1 MVLLSAA
8 AGPCFEEIQ
17 LGSEIPPLTITPTA
31 VHLFLFSAITWNAHR
46 IHYDVPYAASEGY
59 PGLVIHG
66 PFQGTLLARLIT
78 RWLGDAGVLRRLS
91 YSHRGI
97 ALLGDT
103 LTCRGKV
110 VKKYEEDVVPMIDL
124 TLTVETHKGE
134 ITTPGR
140 ATVAFRT

>member
-1 MVLLSAA
+1 MMPRSAA
-8 AGPCFEEIQ
+8 AVPRFEEIEP
-17 LGSEIPPLTITPTA
+17 GSEIPPLTITPTA

-46 IHYDVPYAASEGY
+46 IHYDAPYATSEGY

-78 RWLGDAGVLRRLS
+78 RWLGDAGVLRRLT

-110 VKKYEEDVVPMIDL
+110 AKKYEEDGVPMVDL
-124 TLTVETHKGE
+124 SLTVETQKGE
-134 ITTPGR
+134 TTTLGR
-140 ATVAFRT
+140 ATVAFL

>member
-1 MVLLSAA
+1 MTSRSSAT
-8 AGPCFEEIQ
+8 GPRFEE
-17 LGSEIPPLTITPTA
+17 LAPGNEIPPLTITPTA

-46 IHYDVPYAASEGY
+46 IHYDTSHAASEGY
-59 PGLVIHG
+59 PNLVVHG

-103 LTCRGKV
+103 LTCRGKIA
-110 VKKYEEDVVPMIDL
+110 KKYEEEGVPMVDL
-124 TLTVETHKGE
+124 SLTVETQKGE

-140 ATVAFRT
+140 ATVAFRK